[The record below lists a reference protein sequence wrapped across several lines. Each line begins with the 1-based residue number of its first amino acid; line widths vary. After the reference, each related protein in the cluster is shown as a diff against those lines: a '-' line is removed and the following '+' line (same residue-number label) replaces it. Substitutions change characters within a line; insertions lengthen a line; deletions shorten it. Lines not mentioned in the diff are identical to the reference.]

1 MNKHITQRATTASSV
16 LSIAPLALTGI
27 TTIIG
32 LILSSSIVS
41 ATNDSVVDQINI
53 TVPVSC
59 TMTGTGMDSH
69 NAEIQNGI
77 YQNNIGTTTL
87 HAFCNDNEGFA
98 IYAAG
103 YTGNE
108 IGGTNSN
115 KLVGTN
121 ASSNATIAS
130 GIATTAGNPDI
141 SNWAMKLAISQDSGD
156 TTSTN
161 AFTIDSAPNVDL
173 PSQAEQSA
181 TNASFSQYHVVPN
194 EYVKVAHKNSMT
206 DMTATTG
213 GVKLTTTYAAYIS
226 KIQPA
231 DTYTGQVIY
240 TLVHPA
246 SATPKVPVSCNP
258 TGTTIGT
265 NTSTDIKCMQDFASL
280 SSSSKT
286 TLLSNMT
293 TDTQYTLKD
302 KRDGKEYK
310 IAKLADNKVWMTQNL
325 DLDIDSS
332 RTYTN
337 EDTDLGWN
345 TQTNT
350 YQTASWT
357 PSRSTYATASNN
369 IHEWCVGGTWNTQY
383 GYCENNNTPE
393 SYDPGNLYW
402 NEATSDYTDWDAY
415 YGTCDYSTPT
425 PSCDESLN
433 PLSTYASSTG
443 TAQYHLG
450 NYYNWAAAIAT
461 NDASVYNNQNPEAN
475 QSICPTGW
483 TLPYISND
491 GSTSD
496 FATLWTEYGWDSTN
510 YNFSDITNL
519 TGAPLYF
526 TPAGNFYG
534 NLGNVGYGG
543 SFWSSVAY
551 DGSYARGAY
560 FNVDGRAYPA
570 FGDGR
575 GNSGSVRCL
584 LR

>member
-1 MNKHITQRATTASSV
+1 MNINKLNLIPLSLAS
-16 LSIAPLALTGI
+16 LTILAG
-27 TTIIG
+27 TI
-32 LILSSSIVS
+32 LVSSIVS
-41 ATNDSVVDQINI
+41 ADDSVVDEINI

-59 TMTGTGMDSH
+59 TMTGTGMGSH

-121 ASSNATIAS
+121 ASSNATIVS

-161 AFTIDSAPNVDL
+161 AFMIDSAPNVDL
-173 PSQAEQSA
+173 PSQAESGDTEA
-181 TNASFSQYHVVPN
+181 PFSSYHVVPN
-194 EYVKVAHKNSMT
+194 EYTKVAHKNSGT
-206 DMTATTG
+206 DMTTTTG

-226 KIQPA
+226 KTQAA

-246 SATPKVPVSCNP
+246 SAAAPVVCNP
-258 TGTTIGT
+258 NGTTIGT
-265 NTSTDIKCMQDFASL
+265 NASTDIKCMQDFASI
-280 SSSSKT
+280 SSSNKT

-293 TDTQYTLKD
+293 TGTQYTLKD

-325 DLDIDSS
+325 DLDLDSNT
-332 RTYTN
+332 TYTN

-345 TQTNT
+345 TSTNQ
-350 YQTASWT
+350 YDTASWT
-357 PSRSTYATASNN
+357 PTRSTYATTSDQL
-369 IHEWCVGGTWNTQY
+369 HEWCQGGTWNSQD
-383 GYCENNNTPE
+383 GCVNNTPE
-393 SYDPGNLYW
+393 SYDPGDLYW
-402 NEATSDYTDWDAY
+402 NTTTSDYSDWDAY
-415 YGTCDYSTPT
+415 YNSCDYSTTT

-433 PLSTYASSTG
+433 PFSTYVSSTG
-443 TAQYHLG
+443 TQQYHLG
-450 NYYNWAAAIAT
+450 NYYNWAAAIAS
-461 NDASVYNNQNPEAN
+461 NDASVYGAYNETSGQYENQETH
-475 QSICPTGW
+475 QSICPAGW
-483 TLPYISND
+483 TLPYISSD

-496 FATLWTEYGWDSTN
+496 FATLWTEYGWDSNN
-510 YNFSDITNL
+510 YSFTDGISTIWS
-519 TGAPLYF
+519 APLYF
-526 TPAGNFYG
+526 APTGFF
-534 NLGNVGYGG
+534 GG
-543 SFWSSVAY
+543 DLDATGSCDVFWSSAAGDVNDAAAAGFSV
-551 DGSYARGAY
+551 DGSASP
-560 FNVDGRAYPA
+560 V
-570 FGDGR
+570 
-575 GNSGSVRCL
+575 GSNDRLYGSSIRCL